1 MDLKEIISISGRP
14 GLYKVIARSA
24 KNFIVESIEQD
35 KTRLSVNA
43 TQQVAILDEITV
55 YTHTEENIPL
65 KTIFENMEA
74 REKKSTIPSPKDNP
88 VDIREFFKFAA
99 PGYDPDRV
107 YISDMK
113 KMLKWFDIISSFKK
127 SEPAA
132 APSEATPEA
141 ESSEMTPEVE
151 QPETTPEVEQ
161 PETKKVK
168 ARPKKS

>member
-1 MDLKEIISISGRP
+1 MDTKVDLKEIISISGRP

-24 KNFIVESIEQD
+24 KNFIVESIEGD

-55 YTHTEENIPL
+55 YTTTEENIPL
-65 KTIFENMEA
+65 KTIFENMEK
-74 REKKSTIPSPKDNP
+74 RKSEGSVPSPKDNP

-113 KMLKWFDIISSFKK
+113 KMLKWFEIISSFKQE
-127 SEPAA
+127 EPTDKQDE
-132 APSEATPEA
+132 PVE
-141 ESSEMTPEVE
+141 E
-151 QPETTPEVEQ
+151 QPEPTE
-161 PETKKVK
+161 KKVK
-168 ARPKKS
+168 AKKA

>member
-24 KNFIVESIEQD
+24 KNFIVESIEGD

-55 YTHTEENIPL
+55 YTTTEENIPL
-65 KTIFENMEA
+65 KTIFENMA
-74 REKKSTIPSPKDNP
+74 KRKSEGSLPSPKDNP
-88 VDIREFFKFAA
+88 VDIRDFFKFAA

-113 KMLKWFDIISSFKK
+113 KMLKWFEIVSSFQPD
-127 SEPAA
+127 EPAEELPA
-132 APSEATPEA
+132 ATEIEEKPEEA
-141 ESSEMTPEVE
+141 
-151 QPETTPEVEQ
+151 
-161 PETKKVK
+161 
-168 ARPKKS
+168 

>member
-24 KNFIVESIEQD
+24 KNFIVESIEGD

-55 YTHTEENIPL
+55 YTTTEENIPL
-65 KTIFENMEA
+65 KTIFENMEKRKA
-74 REKKSTIPSPKDNP
+74 EGSLPSPKDNP

-113 KMLKWFDIISSFKK
+113 KMLKWFDIVSSFQQN
-127 SEPAA
+127 ELTEDLP
-132 APSEATPEA
+132 EEA
-141 ESSEMTPEVE
+141 EIKE
-151 QPETTPEVEQ
+151 
-161 PETKKVK
+161 K
-168 ARPKKS
+168 PKKA